1 MNNYI
6 NQIHINNLLHLHDLT
21 IKIEDPYCSNLMIT
35 GKNGSG
41 KTILFNAITQR
52 LEEIFPNKNSKTKE
66 LGDHVML
73 GMYKNALN
81 EYMSD
86 TDRAKIQNEIEIRE
100 ARIKGD
106 KNIIEIS
113 FNDPVLLV
121 SEYEKGKFIV
131 SSYAAARKTNIHIPS
146 NPTKPNLNDR
156 YNIREN
162 LTSQLLFFLSDLK
175 VQEALARN
183 ENLIEDADQ
192 INQWFSKFQD
202 ILKSI
207 FADKELELKFNYR
220 DYSFTIITQGKSF
233 GFTKLSDGFVAVLD
247 IVADLIL
254 RMQPNGSITSNFII
268 PGIVLI
274 DEVETHLHLQ
284 LQKEIMPMLT
294 TLFPN
299 IQFIVTTHSPFVLN
313 SLPNATAYDLEHQEP
328 ISNLSEFSYQALTE
342 GYFGVRTDSEYALKR
357 YEELKCLLEKQEL
370 SKAETAVAREI
381 ILDMRKIPEASAPEL
396 VGAYRQLE
404 IEFFDKISLIGA

>member
-6 NQIHINNLLHLHDLT
+6 TEIHINNLFHMHNLT
-21 IKIEDPYCSNLMIT
+21 IKIEDPSCSNLLIT

-41 KTILFNAITQR
+41 KTVLFNAITQR
-52 LEEIFPNKNSKTKE
+52 LEKIFPNKNSMTKT
-66 LGDHVML
+66 LDNHVML
-73 GMYKNALN
+73 GLYKNALN
-81 EYMSD
+81 EQMSA
-86 TDRAKIQNEIEIRE
+86 TDRAKIQNEINKRE
-100 ARIKGD
+100 ERIKGEKD
-106 KNIIEIS
+106 FIEIS
-113 FNDPVLLV
+113 FNDPSLLL
-121 SEYEKGKFIV
+121 SKFEKGEFIV
-131 SSYAAARKTNIHIPS
+131 SSYGAARKTNIIIPS
-146 NPTKPNLNDR
+146 NPTKPNLTDR

-162 LTSQLLFFLSDLK
+162 LTSQLLIFLSDLK
-175 VQEALARN
+175 IQEALARN
-183 ENLIEDADQ
+183 ENLLEDADQ

-202 ILKSI
+202 ILRSI
-207 FADKELELKFNYR
+207 FADKNLELKFNYR
-220 DYSFTIITQGKSF
+220 DYSFTIISQGKSF
-233 GFTKLSDGFVAVLD
+233 GFTVLSDGFIAVLE

-254 RMQPNGSITSNFII
+254 RMQPNGSITSNFNM

-313 SLPNATAYDLEHQEP
+313 SLSNATAFDLENQEP

-357 YEELKCLLEKQEL
+357 YEELKGLLEKQDL
-370 SKAETAVAREI
+370 SDSEKTIARQL
-381 ILDMRKIPEASAPEL
+381 ILDIRKIPEASAPEL

-404 IEFFDKISLIGA
+404 IEYFDKISVLVA